1 MIDIKLKNNTQVSGY
16 DIALSGDDIEKENGL
31 ESAIIISLFTD
42 MRVNGER
49 GFWGDSLAGESWGS
63 KLWTLS
69 REKLTEQTRIKF
81 ENYVKES
88 LQWLIKD
95 KIASSLSVKSEIN
108 YPDSIFLELSII
120 KPNDSALGFKFNILW
135 NE

>member
-1 MIDIKLKNNTQVSGY
+1 MIDIKLKHNSNISGY
-16 DIALSGDDIEKENGL
+16 DISFEGDDAEKENGL

-42 MRVNGER
+42 QRVDGER

-69 REKLTEQTRIKF
+69 REKLSEQTRIRF
-81 ENYVKES
+81 EDYVKES
-88 LQWLIKD
+88 LQWLIKE
-95 KIASSLSVKSEIN
+95 KIAKGLSVKSEIIS
-108 YPDSIFLELSII
+108 PESIYLELSIL